1 MFPYIKENIL
11 HRTFRNIE
19 ESQVLHL
26 LSCAIA
32 FLKYKL
38 ADSLIQAIPENLGEI
53 ITWLSSVDFA

>member
-26 LSCAIA
+26 LSCEIA

-53 ITWLSSVDFA
+53 ITWLISVDLA

>member
-53 ITWLSSVDFA
+53 ITWLISVDLA

>member
-53 ITWLSSVDFA
+53 IT